1 MMHNKVL
8 EISQKLAAWWNAC
21 SKLDHDIIYLING
34 RIQIDSY
41 RFTITSGNRAFLNA
55 VNEDTHLSILDC
67 DAPVNGSEL
76 ISILRTKL
84 NKLLD
89 KQIYK

>member
-21 SKLDHDIIYLING
+21 SKSDDDIIYLING

-41 RFTITSGNRAFLNA
+41 RFTITSGHRSFLNA
-55 VNEDTHLSILDC
+55 INEDTHLSIIDC
-67 DAPVNGSEL
+67 DAPDNESEL
-76 ISILRTKL
+76 ISTLRRKL